1 MSSRAAVTHPRAQ
14 GVREPVHASG
24 RFSAASAVIPA
35 GDAVA
40 VLVAAGVTGWKW
52 TAIAY
57 AAAVLTVLRSSGTQ
71 RVRICPRFGEELPW
85 IALAVAVPAV
95 LMRSWVDIALVVATS
110 AAAVVVRPLCYAVL
124 RAARRRHR
132 LAEPTVIIGT
142 GTLAVELADILCAHA
157 EFGLRPVGFVDH
169 LPPGPAA
176 GLPLLGAPGEL
187 AAVVARYQVRHVIV
201 CFPAVSDAQLV
212 PILRARRA
220 ARVHLV
226 PRLYELGTTIPARH
240 RDEIHG
246 IPLVT
251 LRAPSGNPVTKR
263 AFDLV
268 VGTALL
274 VLLAPLLAVLSAALL
289 VRHGRPVLFRQMR
302 LSRDGECV
310 PILKLRTLDDP
321 APDTSWAV
329 PESGSRL
336 RWWLRA
342 THFDELPQLW
352 CVLRGDL
359 SLVGPRPERPYFA
372 ARFAATI
379 PRYADRH
386 RLPGGLTGW
395 AQVHGLHGDTSIRQR
410 VRFDNVYV
418 EHWSLWTDLVVLVR
432 TLTTPLAVLRRSEGE
447 RQ

>member
-1 MSSRAAVTHPRAQ
+1 MSVRAAVTHPPAQ
-14 GVREPVHASG
+14 REPAAASG
-24 RFSAASAVIPA
+24 SFRAASALIPA

-40 VLVAAGVTGWKW
+40 VLVAAGVAGWKW

-57 AAAVLTVLRSSGTQ
+57 AAAVFTVLRSSGTQ
-71 RVRICPRFGEELPW
+71 RVRISPRFGEELPW
-85 IALAVAVPAV
+85 FALAVAVPAV
-95 LMRSWVDIALVVATS
+95 LMRPWVSVALVVATGV
-110 AAAVVVRPLCYAVL
+110 AAVVVRPACYAIL
-124 RAARRRHR
+124 RAARGR

-142 GTLAVELADILCAHA
+142 GTLGLELAQILFAHP
-157 EFGLRPVGFVDH
+157 EFGLRAVGFVDH

-176 GLPLLGAPGEL
+176 GLPLLGTPEEL
-187 AAVVARYQVRHVIV
+187 SSVVALHHVRHLVV

-212 PILRARRA
+212 PILRARGA
-220 ARVHLV
+220 ARVHVV
-226 PRLYELGTTIPARH
+226 PRLYELGTTIPARY

-251 LRAPSGNPVTKR
+251 LRSPGGHRCAKR
-263 AFDLV
+263 VFDLV
-268 VGTALL
+268 AGTALL
-274 VLLAPLLAVLSAALL
+274 VLLSPLLAVLMAALL
-289 VRHGRPVLFRQMR
+289 VRHGSPVLFRQIR

-310 PILKLRTLDDP
+310 PVLKLRTLDDP
-321 APDTSWAV
+321 APDTTWAV
-329 PESGSRL
+329 PEPGSRL

-372 ARFAATI
+372 ARFATTV
-379 PRYADRH
+379 PGYADRH
-386 RLPGGLTGW
+386 RVPAGLTGW

-410 VRFDNVYV
+410 VRFDNSYA

-432 TLTTPLAVLRRSEGE
+432 TLSTPLAGLRRSEGE
-447 RQ
+447 RP

>member
-1 MSSRAAVTHPRAQ
+1 MSFRTAVTHPPAQ
-14 GVREPVHASG
+14 CEPVVASG
-24 RFSAASAVIPA
+24 GFRAASALIPM

-40 VLVAAGVTGWKW
+40 VLVAAGVTGWTW

-71 RVRICPRFGEELPW
+71 RVRISPRFGEELPW
-85 IALAVAVPAV
+85 FALAVAVPAV
-95 LMRSWVDIALVVATS
+95 LMRPWVGVALVVATGV
-110 AAAVVVRPLCYAVL
+110 AAVTVRPACYAAL

-142 GTLAVELADILCAHA
+142 GTLGIELARTLFAHP
-157 EFGLRPVGFVDH
+157 EFGLRAVGFVDH

-176 GLPLLGAPGEL
+176 GLPLLGTPAEL
-187 AAVVARYQVRHVIV
+187 SAVVARHQVRHLVV

-220 ARVHLV
+220 ARVHVV
-226 PRLYELGTTIPARH
+226 PRLYELGTTIPPRY

-251 LRAPSGNPVTKR
+251 LRSPGGNRFVKR
-263 AFDLV
+263 VFDLV
-268 VGTALL
+268 AGTVLL
-274 VLLAPLLAVLSAALL
+274 VVLSPLLAILMAALL
-289 VRHGRPVLFRQMR
+289 VRHGSPVLFRQSR

-310 PILKLRTLDDP
+310 PVLKLRTLDDP

-329 PESGSRL
+329 PEPGSRL

-372 ARFAATI
+372 ARFATAV
-379 PRYADRH
+379 PGYADRH
-386 RLPGGLTGW
+386 RVPAGLTGW
-395 AQVHGLHGDTSIRQR
+395 AQVHGMHGDTSIRQR
-410 VRFDNVYV
+410 VRFDNAYV

-432 TLTTPLAVLRRSEGE
+432 TLGTPLAGLRRSEGE

>member
-1 MSSRAAVTHPRAQ
+1 
-14 GVREPVHASG
+14 VRASG
-24 RFSAASAVIPA
+24 RFGAASALIPA

-40 VLVAAGVTGWKW
+40 VFVAAGVTGWKW

-57 AAAVLTVLRSSGTQ
+57 AAAVLTVLRSSGAQ
-71 RVRICPRFGEELPW
+71 RVRICPRFGDELPW
-85 IALAVAVPAV
+85 FALAVAVPAV
-95 LMRSWVDIALVVATS
+95 LMRPWVGVALVAATG
-110 AAAVVVRPLCYAVL
+110 AAAVVVRPVCHAAL
-124 RAARRRHR
+124 RAARRRRR
-132 LAEPTVIIGT
+132 LAEPTVIVGT
-142 GTLAVELADILCAHA
+142 GTLGLELAEILCSHA

-169 LPPGPAA
+169 LPPGPAT
-176 GLPLLGAPGEL
+176 GLPLLGTPADL
-187 AAVVARYQVRHVIV
+187 AAVVARHQVRHVIV

-220 ARVHLV
+220 VRVHVV

-251 LRAPSGNPVTKR
+251 LRSPSGNRFVKR
-263 AFDLV
+263 IFDLV
-268 VGTALL
+268 AATALL
-274 VLLAPLLAVLSAALL
+274 VLLAPLLAILMAALL
-289 VRHGRPVLFRQMR
+289 VRHGRPVLFRQLR
-302 LSRDGECV
+302 LSQDGECV

-321 APDTSWAV
+321 EPDTSWAV
-329 PESGSRL
+329 PEPGSRL

-372 ARFAATI
+372 ARFAATV
-379 PRYADRH
+379 PGYADRH

-395 AQVHGLHGDTSIRQR
+395 AQVHGLHGDTSMRQR

-418 EHWSLWTDLVVLVR
+418 EHWSLWTDLVVLAR
-432 TLTTPLAVLRRSEGE
+432 TLTTPLAGLRRSEGE

>member
-1 MSSRAAVTHPRAQ
+1 MSTRAAVTHPPARGGRRVVVRA
-14 GVREPVHASG
+14 A
-24 RFSAASAVIPA
+24 RFRTASALVPA

-40 VLVAAGVTGWKW
+40 VLVAVGVTGWRW

-57 AAAVLTVLRSSGTQ
+57 AAAVFTVLRSAGTQ

-85 IALAVAVPAV
+85 FALAVAVPAV
-95 LMRSWVDIALVVATS
+95 LMRPWVGIALVVATS
-110 AAAVVVRPLCYAVL
+110 AAAVVVRPACYAAL
-124 RAARRRHR
+124 RFARRRHR
-132 LAEPTVIIGT
+132 LSEPTVIIGT
-142 GTLAVELADILCAHA
+142 GALGLELAQTLCTHP

-176 GLPLLGAPGEL
+176 GLPLLGTPADL
-187 AAVVARYQVRHVIV
+187 AAVVTRHQVRHLLI

-220 ARVHLV
+220 VRVHVV

-246 IPLVT
+246 IPLVS
-251 LRAPSGNPVTKR
+251 LRSACGNPFAKR
-263 AFDLV
+263 VFDLV
-268 VGTALL
+268 AATALL
-274 VLLAPLLAVLSAALL
+274 VLLAPLLAILMAALL
-289 VRHGRPVLFRQMR
+289 VRHGSPVLFRQMR
-302 LSRDGECV
+302 LSRDGKCV

-329 PESGSRL
+329 PEPGSRL

-372 ARFAATI
+372 ARFAATV
-379 PRYADRH
+379 PGYADRH
-386 RLPGGLTGW
+386 RMTAGLSGW

-410 VRFDNVYV
+410 VRFDNAYI
-418 EHWSLWTDLVVLVR
+418 EHWSLWTDLVVLAR
-432 TLTTPLAVLRRSEGE
+432 TLSTPLAGLRRSEGE